1 MSHRPSVE
9 RKIDGIWEIEI
20 QTRKETKPMAYEVN
34 FGRMRLSGSRPAGK
48 KSGRFR
54 IALMGDFSARANSGK
69 LDTGAALG
77 ARKPLKVDC
86 DNLDATLKRLGVK
99 LRLPLGADG
108 GMVELAVNSMEDL
121 HPDQL
126 YSNLPIF
133 NELSGLRQRLKTTST
148 FAKAAKEVQGW
159 AGVKV
164 TRSRRPLAR
173 SSAIPADGKLSDF
186 ARLIGAPTAPA
197 KTTVSIADLLKQA
210 VGPYVV
216 PAKDPRQDQLVAT
229 VDSALAATMR
239 SVIHH
244 PDFQTFEA
252 LWRSVDLLVR
262 RLETDEQLQIVLYDV
277 TAEELA
283 ADLSQADSL
292 ENSGLYKLL
301 VEQPALDATQ
311 GPFAAVIGNYLFE
324 QTPPHAELLGRI
336 AKIVGQTQAAFIA
349 GVGASCIDTK
359 PADLHPLIREAW
371 DALAKMPEAGYLG
384 LVVPR
389 FMLRMPYGEG
399 TDPIESFD
407 FEEFTPQA
415 GLSGM
420 LWGNSAII
428 AGLLLGATFGQQG
441 AKMKPGSVLTLN
453 EMPFYYYTDADG
465 DQTALPC
472 TERML
477 SSKMAELVSKHR
489 FMPMLSLKGA
499 PEVRLGGFGSLSG
512 GPLAGPWQPA
522 GVSKPEPEPEEAPEA
537 EAAEEAEAPEE
548 KEQAT
553 EASET
558 TEAPAESGS
567 DPELDKLLA
576 SLSEDTTAAPAEE
589 AASTENAEPEMDP
602 ELAKLLKELG

>member
-1 MSHRPSVE
+1 
-9 RKIDGIWEIEI
+9 
-20 QTRKETKPMAYEVN
+20 MAYEVN
-34 FGRMRLSGSRPAGK
+34 FGTIRGATSKPATK
-48 KSGRFR
+48 KSGKFR
-54 IALMGDFSARANSGK
+54 IAMLGDFSARANSGK
-69 LDTGAALG
+69 LDTGAELG
-77 ARKPLKVDC
+77 SRKPLKVDC
-86 DNLDATLKRLGVK
+86 DNVDATIKRLVVK

-108 GMVELAVNSMEDL
+108 SAVELAVNSMEDL

-164 TRSRRPLAR
+164 TRLRRPRAR

-197 KTTVSIADLLKQA
+197 KTTVSIAELLKQA

-301 VEQPALDATQ
+301 VEQPSLDAMQ
-311 GPFAAVIGNYLFE
+311 GPYAVVIGNYVFE

-336 AKIVGQTQAAFIA
+336 AKIVGQTQTAFIA

-359 PADLHPLIREAW
+359 PAHLHPLIREAW
-371 DALAKMPEAGYLG
+371 DALAKMPEAAYVG

-389 FMLRMPYGEG
+389 FMMRMPYGEG
-399 TDPIESFD
+399 TDPIDSFD

-420 LWGNSAII
+420 LWGNSAFI
-428 AGLLLGATFGQQG
+428 AGLLLGTTFSQQG
-441 AKMKPGSVLTLN
+441 AKMKPGSILTLN
-453 EMPFYYYTDADG
+453 EMPFYFYTDSDG

-477 SSKMAELVSKHR
+477 SSKMAELVRKHR
-489 FMPMLSLKGA
+489 FMPLLSIKGQ
-499 PEVRLGGFGSLSG
+499 PEVRLGGFGSVAG
-512 GPLAGPWQPA
+512 GPLAGPWQPVDA
-522 GVSKPEPEPEEAPEA
+522 TKAKTPEPEEAPE
-537 EAAEEAEAPEE
+537 PEE
-548 KEQAT
+548 KEEAS

-558 TEAPAESGS
+558 SDATAESAEPAAESSGS

-576 SLSEDTTAAPAEE
+576 SLSEDTTPAAPAEE
-589 AASTENAEPEMDP
+589 AASGENAEPEMD
-602 ELAKLLKELG
+602 